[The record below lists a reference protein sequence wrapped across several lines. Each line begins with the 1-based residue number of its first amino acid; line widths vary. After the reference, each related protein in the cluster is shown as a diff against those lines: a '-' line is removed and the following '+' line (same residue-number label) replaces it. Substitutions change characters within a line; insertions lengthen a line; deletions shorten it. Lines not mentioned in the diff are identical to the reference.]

1 MLICENL
8 LIGQFKR
15 FDQQRNIL
23 LPLFCYWNRMRLEV
37 LLSEEKAVSSLTIAL
52 PTRIHQHLQA
62 ELGAELERKA
72 QEALAVEGYRSGIL
86 SLGEVAEMLN
96 LSINDA
102 DGFLK
107 ERGIPS
113 LMTSQDLKADTEGLL
128 KLLS

>member
-1 MLICENL
+1 M
-8 LIGQFKR
+8 
-15 FDQQRNIL
+15 
-23 LPLFCYWNRMRLEV
+23 
-37 LLSEEKAVSSLTIAL
+37 SSLTIAL

-62 ELGAELERKA
+62 ALGAELERKA

-86 SLGEVAEMLN
+86 SLGEIAEMLN
-96 LSINDA
+96 FSINDA

-113 LMTSQDLKADTEGLL
+113 LITNEEVKADTDALL